1 MWIAALA
8 AVTQEGFIQ
17 PFRNISRLCWM
28 GKKMKLSQIEVSFG
42 EGRGGGGHPQSMW
55 HCVSVLQGPKNFDT
69 QSNKPCF
76 SEFELVLCLFLNL
89 EAGDYAICLLFDFP
103 LIL

>member
-1 MWIAALA
+1 MWIAVLA

-28 GKKMKLSQIEVSFG
+28 GKTMKLSQIEVSF
-42 EGRGGGGHPQSMW
+42 RGGKNQLQSIW
-55 HCVSVLQGPKNFDT
+55 HCFSVLQGSKNFDT

-76 SEFELVLCLFLNL
+76 SKFEFVLCSILNL
-89 EAGDYAICLLFDFP
+89 EVGDYAICLLFHFP